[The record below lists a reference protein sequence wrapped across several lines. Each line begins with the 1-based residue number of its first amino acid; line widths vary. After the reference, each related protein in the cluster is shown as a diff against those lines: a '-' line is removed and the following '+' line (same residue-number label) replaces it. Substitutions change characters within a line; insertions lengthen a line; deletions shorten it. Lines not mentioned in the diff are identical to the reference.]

1 MTDFQ
6 QQVQFQMPS
15 PTKLL
20 TPAVTT
26 ILVFLVVGFTLIVYA
41 RDFTFL
47 YLGLSKSGIF
57 SGRVWQLI
65 TYSLI
70 NGGCGL
76 VFNGLIILFFGSL
89 IERQWKTRYL
99 LMLLLTVGIVCG
111 LVWILIS
118 ILLGKDLVGIG
129 SASLAYGLIGAF
141 GLLFRKQRF
150 WCFLWTLEAQTIA
163 WIMIV
168 IGLVGGIAWPM
179 LWVWVSGA
187 LIAYLYIKLWW
198 KIQNHRQSYASSP
211 STQMNGFVDI
221 D

>member
-1 MTDFQ
+1 MTDYQ
-6 QQVQFQMPS
+6 QQVQFQLPS

-26 ILVFLVVGFTLIVYA
+26 ILIFLVVGFSLIVYA
-41 RDFTFL
+41 RDFTFNIL
-47 YLGLSKSGIF
+47 ALSKSGIF
-57 SGRVWQLI
+57 SGKIWQLL

-76 VFNGLIILFFGSL
+76 VGNGLIILFFGSL
-89 IERQWKTRYL
+89 IERQWRTRYL
-99 LMLLLTVGIVCG
+99 VTLLFTVCITCG
-111 LVWILIS
+111 LFWTLIS
-118 ILLGKDLVGIG
+118 LVLGKDIAGFG

-150 WCFLWTLEAQTIA
+150 WFFLWTLEAQTIA

-187 LIAYLYIKLWW
+187 LVAYLYIKVWW
-198 KIQNHRQSYASSP
+198 KIQNRPQSYASS
-211 STQMNGFVDI
+211 SNTQMNGFVDI